1 VIETVLAISILV
13 NVVFIFY
20 SRWLIGILRA
30 REEDVNV
37 LADNVAQYVGHV
49 KAVHEMEMFY
59 GDQTLKGLIEH
70 GTSLVEKVEEFDF
83 LLNEIEEE
91 EEEDQ

>member
-91 EEEDQ
+91 EDQ

>member
-1 VIETVLAISILV
+1 MIETVLAISILV

-91 EEEDQ
+91 EDQ

>member
-1 VIETVLAISILV
+1 MIETVLAISILV

>member
-1 VIETVLAISILV
+1 VLAISILV

-91 EEEDQ
+91 EDQ